1 MRRHLILLA
10 CAALVSG
17 CRDAGVRAIETKC
30 DAPLRARAED
40 MARAG
45 DTGPL
50 EVLGRA
56 DGPIDESRRRTLS
69 EAGAE
74 LGQVTG
80 ELFTARIP
88 ARRLGRVAR
97 LEFVKS
103 LQLSQTREPLG
114 P

>member
-1 MRRHLILLA
+1 MVAGMA
-10 CAALVSG
+10 CG
-17 CRDAGVRAIETKC
+17 CRDADVKAIESKC
-30 DAPLRARAED
+30 DAPLRQQAEG

-45 DTGPL
+45 ETGPI

-56 DGPIDESRRRTLS
+56 DGPIDEARRRKLT

-74 LGQVTG
+74 LGQVTD

-88 ARRLGRVAR
+88 APRLGNVAR

-103 LQLSQTREPLG
+103 LQLSQERRLLKP
-114 P
+114 